1 MKKTV
6 LCVAVLACLL
16 LSGCDSRDD
25 ERALLAI
32 AKACDG
38 KLSMKITVGGWSNQV
53 EMYCDDFNLVKK
65 DSER

>member
-6 LCVAVLACLL
+6 MCVAALACLL
-16 LSGCDSRDD
+16 LYGCDSRDD
-25 ERALLAI
+25 VTI
-32 AKACDG
+32 AKACEG

-65 DSER
+65 DAER